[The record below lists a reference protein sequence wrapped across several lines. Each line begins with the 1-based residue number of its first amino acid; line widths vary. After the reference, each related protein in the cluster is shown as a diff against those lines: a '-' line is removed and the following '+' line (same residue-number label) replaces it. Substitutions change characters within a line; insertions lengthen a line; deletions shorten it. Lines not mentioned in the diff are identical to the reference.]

1 MATNRP
7 SRVGAQF
14 ANLCDFAHSW
24 YATISGCERPPDRP
38 GFLVP
43 APGARRHADARR
55 LDHAVRGTRSALRRL
70 PRPHRSRLH
79 LVPRFRQK
87 VRFVPFGQGRPVW
100 VDDPHLNLAYHVRHT
115 SLPEPGTEQQLRVLA
130 ARIFSE
136 QLDRSKPLWE
146 LWLIEGLK
154 GGRFAIVGK
163 THHAMVDG
171 VSGVDITTVLFDAE
185 KEPAESPQ
193 ALERW
198 VPRPEP
204 NGAQLLGEALLE
216 RTIYPRE
223 IARGLRRIA
232 RGPRRALEKA
242 AEMALAAGTFAWTGS
257 PPPEPLQLRHRHPS
271 PFRVGAGLAGR
282 HEAGQERTR
291 RDRQR
296 RHPDRR
302 RRGAR
307 PLPALSR
314 PSDRRGRAARDGPGK
329 RAHRRAARRARQPG
343 DRDDGDAPGL
353 VRGPE
358 AANGDRAPVD
368 GRPEG
373 VEAGDGCLPA
383 HATGRLRAHDHRRAG
398 RPSPVATAVLQPRR
412 HQHPRPAV
420 PALPDGPPHGARL
433 PDGPPGQEP
442 GRLHRDHELRRAG
455 QLRADRRL
463 RRDDRSRG
471 SRQGPRDS
479 IDELLEAAGGRPGL
493 FRRFLPREGVDSAE
507 RNGGGER
514 EESPAG

>member
-1 MATNRP
+1 MRP
-7 SRVGAQF
+7 SVAVSDRLTGLDSSF
-14 ANLCDFAHSW
+14 LHL
-24 YATISGCERPPDRP
+24 ERD
-38 GFLVP
+38 GTQMHVASTTLFEGP
-43 APGARRHADARR
+43 APPYIDFR
-55 LDHAVRGTRSALRRL
+55 DHIE
-70 PRPHRSRLH
+70 SRLH

-130 ARIFSE
+130 ARIFSQ

-171 VSGVDITTVLFDAE
+171 VSGVDITTVLFDVE
-185 KEPAESPQ
+185 KEPAEAPK

-198 VPRPEP
+198 IPRPEP

-242 AEMALAAGTFAWTGS
+242 AEMALAAGSFAWTGVAA
-257 PPPEPLQLRHRHPS
+257 PRS
-271 PFRVGAGLAGR
+271 PFNFDVG
-282 HEAGQERTR
+282 T
-291 RDRQR
+291 
-296 RHPDRR
+296 
-302 RRGAR
+302 
-307 PLPALSR
+307 
-314 PSDRRGRAARDGPGK
+314 
-329 RAHRRAARRARQPG
+329 HRRFAWVRASLADMKQVKNELGGTVNDVILAAVTGA
-343 DRDDGDAPGL
+343 L
-353 VRGPE
+353 
-358 AANGDRAPVD
+358 
-368 GRPEG
+368 GRYM
-373 VEAGDGCLPA
+373 
-383 HATGRLRAHDHRRAG
+383 
-398 RPSPVATAVLQPRR
+398 
-412 HQHPRPAV
+412 
-420 PALPDGPPHGARL
+420 
-433 PDGPPGQEP
+433 
-442 GRLHRDHELRRAG
+442 
-455 QLRADRRL
+455 
-463 RRDDRSRG
+463 RSRG
-471 SRQGPRDS
+471 LPTEGLELRAMVPVSVRTAEQHGALGNQVTAMMATLPVWCEDPKQRMEIVRQSMGDLKESKQAMGAALLTQLADFAPTTIAGQAARLQSRQRFFNLVVTNIPGPQFPLYLMGRRMERVFPMVPLAKNQGVCIGIMSYDGQVNFGLIGDYDGMTDLEDLARDLEDS

-493 FRRFLPREGVDSAE
+493 LRRFLPREGVDAAE

>member
-1 MATNRP
+1 MRP
-7 SRVGAQF
+7 SVAVSDRLTGLDSSF
-14 ANLCDFAHSW
+14 LHL
-24 YATISGCERPPDRP
+24 ERD
-38 GFLVP
+38 GTQMHVASTTLFEGP
-43 APGARRHADARR
+43 APPYVDFR
-55 LDHAVRGTRSALRRL
+55 DHIE
-70 PRPHRSRLH
+70 SRLH

-171 VSGVDITTVLFDAE
+171 VSGVDITTVLFDVE
-185 KEPAESPQ
+185 KEPAESPK

-198 VPRPEP
+198 IPRPEP

-242 AEMALAAGTFAWTGS
+242 AEMALAAGTFAWTGVAA
-257 PPPEPLQLRHRHPS
+257 PRS
-271 PFRVGAGLAGR
+271 PFNFDIG
-282 HEAGQERTR
+282 T
-291 RDRQR
+291 
-296 RHPDRR
+296 
-302 RRGAR
+302 
-307 PLPALSR
+307 
-314 PSDRRGRAARDGPGK
+314 
-329 RAHRRAARRARQPG
+329 HRRFAWVRASLADMKQVKNELGGTVNDVILTAVAGALGRYL
-343 DRDDGDAPGL
+343 RS
-353 VRGPE
+353 RGHPT
-358 AANGDRAPVD
+358 
-368 GRPEG
+368 EG
-373 VEAGDGCLPA
+373 VE
-383 HATGRLRAHDHRRAG
+383 LRAMV
-398 RPSPVATAVLQPRR
+398 PVSVRTAEQ
-412 HQHPRPAV
+412 
-420 PALPDGPPHGARL
+420 HGALGNQVTAMMATL
-433 PDGPPGQEP
+433 PVWCEDPKQRMEIVRQSMGDLKESKQAMGAALLTQLADFAPTTI
-442 GRLHRDHELRRAG
+442 AG
-455 QLRADRRL
+455 QAARL
-463 RRDDRSRG
+463 Q
-471 SRQGPRDS
+471 SRQRFFNLVVTNIPGPQFPLYLMGRRMERVFPMVPLAKNQGVCIGIMSYDGQVNFGLIGDYDGMTDLEDLARDLEDS
-479 IDELLEAAGGRPGL
+479 IDELLDAAGGRPGL